1 MVLIEPNMP
10 ELPEVQTVVS
20 QLGKKIVGETV
31 LGIRS
36 EWKKNVRPSFA
47 VFARKTKGGSVVAVR
62 RFGKHIVIDLDNGFS
77 IIIHLKMTGH
87 LLWKTEENRESKA
100 FTEDL
105 YNGFIR
111 HALSFSDGST
121 LEFSDMR
128 KFGWLHAMPTEEVEK
143 LPSIK
148 SLGIDALSPSLT
160 AKRFREIV
168 ASRPKRTIGEALL
181 DQDRV
186 AGIGNIY
193 RSEALFL
200 AGVRP
205 DRIVASITDEEW
217 RQILPSVKRVLRAA
231 ARLGGLSGGD
241 FRDTDGRDGRFQR
254 AAYVYQRDSDLC
266 KICGTIIKRKKLGQR
281 SVFYCAHCQK

>member
-1 MVLIEPNMP
+1 MP
-10 ELPEVQTVVS
+10 ELPEAQTVVS
-20 QLGKKIVGETV
+20 QLGKKAIGKMVSGFS
-31 LGIRS
+31 S

-47 VFARKTKGGSVVAVR
+47 AFVRRAKSGSVVAVR

-77 IIIHLKMTGH
+77 IVIHLKMTGH
-87 LLWKTEENRESKA
+87 LLWKTDENRESKA
-100 FTEDL
+100 FVDDP

-111 HALSFSDGST
+111 HTLSFSDGST

-128 KFGWLHAMPTEEVEK
+128 KFGWLHVMPTKEVEE
-143 LPSIK
+143 LPSI
-148 SLGIDALSPSLT
+148 SGLGIDALSPELT
-160 AKRFREIV
+160 TKRFREIV
-168 ASRPKRTIGEALL
+168 LSRPKRTIGEALL
-181 DQDRV
+181 DQDRI

-200 AGVRP
+200 ACVRP

-217 RQILPSVKRVLRAA
+217 QRLLPAVKQVLRHA

-254 AAYVYQRDSDLC
+254 AAYTYQRDGDPC

>member
-1 MVLIEPNMP
+1 MP

-20 QLGKKIVGETV
+20 QLGKKIVGQTV
-31 LGIRS
+31 SGVRS
-36 EWKKNVRPSFA
+36 EWKKNVRPSLAAF
-47 VFARKTKGGSVVAVR
+47 VRRTKGGAVTRVR
-62 RFGKHIVIDLDNGFS
+62 RFGKHIVIDLDNDSS
-77 IIIHLKMTGH
+77 IVIHLKMTGH
-87 LLWKTEENRESKA
+87 LLWKTDENRLSPA
-100 FTEDL
+100 FTEDS

-111 HALSFSDGST
+111 HVLSFSSGAT

-128 KFGWLHAMPTEEVEK
+128 KFGWLHAMPTGEVGA

-160 AKRFREIV
+160 MKRFQEIMM
-168 ASRPKRTIGEALL
+168 SRPKRTIGEALL
-181 DQDRV
+181 DQDRI

-205 DRIVASITDEEW
+205 DRIVASSTGEEW
-217 RQILPSVKRVLRAA
+217 KRLLLVVKQVLRHA

-241 FRDTDGRDGRFQR
+241 FRDTDGRDGRFER
-254 AAYVYQRDSDLC
+254 AAYVYQRDGTPC
-266 KICGTIIKRKKLGQR
+266 KMCGTIIKRKKLGQR
-281 SVFYCAHCQK
+281 SVYFCSHCQA